1 MSLFSSIFR
10 KKSPENAQNE
20 RLGDDKTLIR
30 VENATLSYDGR
41 AVIENLSFTVEDGDF
56 LCVIGE
62 NGSGKSSLIGALSG
76 MIKLNG
82 GKICFSGLTREQIG
96 ILPQQATVGS
106 DSHATVREI
115 VTAGCLARNRK
126 GAFMSRE
133 SKEIV
138 NYNLSLLGLTS
149 LADRQCRELSGGQCR
164 KVMLARA
171 LCAAEKLLL
180 LDEATAGLDRATA
193 EEVYTLISRL
203 NQRGMTVVMITSD
216 TTAALRYANKIL
228 RINKDS
234 IFFGTP
240 EELA

>member
-1 MSLFSSIFR
+1 MSLFSTIF
-10 KKSPENAQNE
+10 KKRSPENTQSE
-20 RLGDDKTLIR
+20 CQRDDKTLIH

-56 LCVIGE
+56 LCVTGE

-76 MIKLNG
+76 MIKLSE
-82 GKICFSGLTREQIG
+82 GKITFSNLARNQIG
-96 ILPQQATVGS
+96 VLPQQAAVGS

-115 VTAGCLARNRK
+115 VTAGCLARSGK

-138 NYNLSLLGLTS
+138 NYNLSLLGLTP
-149 LADRQCRELSGGQCR
+149 LADRPCRELSGGQCR

-171 LCAAEKLLL
+171 LCSAEKLLI

-193 EEVYTLISRL
+193 LEVYNLLSRL

-216 TTAALRYANKIL
+216 TLPLHYATKIL

-240 EELA
+240 EELD

>member
-10 KKSPENAQNE
+10 KKHPESTQYECREN
-20 RLGDDKTLIR
+20 DKTLIR

-56 LCVIGE
+56 LCVTGE
-62 NGSGKSSLIGALSG
+62 GSSGKSSLIGALSG
-76 MIKLNG
+76 MVRLNS
-82 GKICFSGLTREQIG
+82 GKITFVNLSRNQIG
-96 ILPQQATVGS
+96 ILPQQTTVGS

-115 VTAGCLARNRK
+115 VTAGCLARSRK
-126 GAFMSRE
+126 GAFMSKE

-138 NYNLSLLGLTS
+138 DYNLSLLGLTS
-149 LADRQCRELSGGQCR
+149 LADRPCRELSGGQCR

-180 LDEATAGLDRATA
+180 LDEAAAGLDRATA
-193 EEVYTLISRL
+193 LEVYNLISRL
-203 NQRGMTVVMITSD
+203 NQRGMTIVMITSD
-216 TTAALRYANKIL
+216 TLPLRYATKIL